1 MDPPHTVPP
10 LLRSL
15 PKMNILKIFIL
26 AKIVVDRLGA
36 YIV

>member
-1 MDPPHTVPP
+1 MDTPRRTAP
-10 LLRSL
+10 LRSL
-15 PKMNILKIFIL
+15 PNMNILKIFIL